1 MRIEPAHENSDAHGT
16 SFMPKSVHGK
26 PYLAFDF
33 GAESGRAVLAHL
45 QSGILTIEEV
55 HRFPNEPVE
64 YFGSLHWDMPRLW
77 FEVRKALARL
87 DKVELAGIGVDAWG
101 VDYALLGEGGELLQ
115 NPYHYRDRRTEGVM
129 EEVLKKVGKEEI
141 YKATGIQFMPINT
154 LYQLVAAQRKTPK
167 ALEAAK
173 YFLTIPD
180 LFNYWL
186 TGHAVCEFTNA
197 TTTQM
202 VDPVKRTW
210 AAGLLQSLELPDH
223 LPAPIVEPGSIVGAL
238 LPDIAGHT
246 SLAGTSVIAPACHD
260 TGSAVAAISA
270 RDGTAFLS
278 SGTWSLLGTEM
289 DSPVITPDALRLN
302 FTNEGGVNGTTRL
315 LKNVMGLWMLQG
327 CRQSWMAHGHTYDY
341 RELMELAASEASFRH
356 LVDPDDESF
365 LRPPDMLAAIDK
377 FCTRTNQPVPQ
388 EPGAYVRAVLESLA
402 FKYRVVLRNLEQ
414 VTGKHI
420 GQIRIIG
427 GGSKNRLLN
436 QLTADATGRKV
447 LAGPAEATALG
458 NVAIQILATGG
469 VASLQEV
476 RAIVDRSFPSD
487 AFEPRET
494 DKWDQHAERFEQYC
508 GSIYA

>member
-1 MRIEPAHENSDAHGT
+1 
-16 SFMPKSVHGK
+16 MPSTHAK

-45 QSGILTIEEV
+45 QSGILTTEEV

-64 YFGSLHWDMPRLW
+64 YGGSLHWDVARLW
-77 FEVRKALARL
+77 FEVRKALSRL
-87 DKVELAGIGVDAWG
+87 SEVELAGIGVDAWG
-101 VDYALLGEGGELLQ
+101 VDYALLGEGGELLE

-129 EEVLKKVGKEEI
+129 EEVLAKVGREDI
-141 YKATGIQFMPINT
+141 YRATGIQFMPINT
-154 LYQLVAAQRKTPK
+154 LYQLFAARRQTPK
-167 ALEAAK
+167 LLDAAK
-173 YFLTIPD
+173 YLLTIPD

-186 TGHAVCEFTNA
+186 TGNAVCEFTNA

-202 VDPVKRTW
+202 VDPVKRNW
-210 AAGLLQSLELPDH
+210 AVGLMQRLELPAY
-223 LPAPIVEPGSIVGAL
+223 LPAPLVEPGSILGTL
-238 LPDIAGHT
+238 LPDIEGAT
-246 SLAGTSVIAPACHD
+246 SLAGTCVIAPACHD

-278 SGTWSLLGTEM
+278 SGTWSLLGTEL

-327 CRQSWMAHGHTYDY
+327 CRQSWTAHGRDYDY
-341 RELMELAASEASFRH
+341 RELIELAAREKPFGH

-365 LRPPDMLAAIDK
+365 LRPADMLAAIDK
-377 FCTRTNQPVPQ
+377 FCTRTHQPVPQ
-388 EPGAYVRAVLESLA
+388 EAGAYVRAVLESLA
-402 FKYRVVLRNLEQ
+402 FKYRLVLRNLEH
-414 VTGKHI
+414 VIGKRI
-420 GQIRIIG
+420 GQIHIIG

-436 QLTADATGRKV
+436 QLTADASGRRV

-458 NVAIQILATGG
+458 NIAVQILATGEA
-469 VASLQEV
+469 ASLQEV
-476 RAIVDRSFPSD
+476 RALVDRSFPTEVFD
-487 AFEPRET
+487 PLET
-494 DKWDQHAERFEQYC
+494 DQWDRHAERFEQYC